1 MQVVVRRRK
10 GHRTVSH
17 KQTIVLAKGMFSI
30 AAGTSSAVVLHL
42 TAAGRKQLAHVK
54 RHPLK
59 VKLALS
65 LTGGVA
71 QGQSVLV
78 R

>member
-1 MQVVVRRRK
+1 MQVVVRHRK

-17 KQTIVLAKGMFSI
+17 RQTLVLAKGTFSI
-30 AAGTSSAVVLHL
+30 AAGQSSAVVLHL

-54 RHPLK
+54 PHPLK

-65 LTGGVA
+65 LTGRAA
-71 QGQSVLV
+71 QGQVVLV